1 MYIRQK
7 NLDDFEKI
15 ARNILEHKL
24 PDLTEQGYQII
35 QKKNIHYIGNILF
48 NVYNK
53 VINTKIM

>member
-1 MYIRQK
+1 MISK
-7 NLDDFEKI
+7 KI

-53 VINTKIM
+53 VINTKII